1 MSKTASVNWPRL
13 ANEQSPKHRVGA
25 SNMPLSEL
33 QAAKLRLAVI
43 AQNSFGSGLLRAFLD
58 VAIYFSEKIPLIACV
73 ISQVPRDFVDKFL

>member
-33 QAAKLRLAVI
+33 QAASYAFAVI
-43 AQNSFGSGLLRAFLD
+43 VQNSFGSGLLRAFLD
-58 VAIYFSEKIPLIACV
+58 VCNLFSEKIPLIACV
-73 ISQVPRDFVDKFL
+73 ISRVPRDFVDKFL